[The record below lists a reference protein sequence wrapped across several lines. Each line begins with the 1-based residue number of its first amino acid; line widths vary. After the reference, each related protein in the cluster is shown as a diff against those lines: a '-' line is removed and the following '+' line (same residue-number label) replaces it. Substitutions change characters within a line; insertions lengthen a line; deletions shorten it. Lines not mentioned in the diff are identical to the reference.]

1 MGSDVSL
8 GVVFTS
14 EERNIKN
21 FSNLSIPHLLQQS
34 IKNVHLPEVKRLQE
48 EPSNNLVKTF
58 LVERFCHN
66 ISIFK
71 VVGEYQLLYSPPTI
85 VKTQVNS
92 RSEQGLSLQELFLC
106 LEVRKDEEL
115 VVVRAQ
121 LVDRF

>member
-1 MGSDVSL
+1 
-8 GVVFTS
+8 
-14 EERNIKN
+14 
-21 FSNLSIPHLLQQS
+21 
-34 IKNVHLPEVKRLQE
+34 VKRLQE